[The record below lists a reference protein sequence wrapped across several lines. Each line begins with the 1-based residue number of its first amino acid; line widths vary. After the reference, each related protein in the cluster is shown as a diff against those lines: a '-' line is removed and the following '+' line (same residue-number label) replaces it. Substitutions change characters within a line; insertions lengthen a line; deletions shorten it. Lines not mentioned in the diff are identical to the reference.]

1 MDQSLQ
7 QDDPPLPVAHSFRL
21 KLLDNVLTQID
32 KSPKP
37 VRLSRQCSLNSLG
50 NGKIVTEKV
59 NLARLADL
67 AIHESKDRQTVSH
80 LYDTSPRAVTMSCLS
95 KGPYCCTFGRVFVAR
110 RPTVFYDCTVLRA
123 LFTTAL
129 GLLKPNTYRFVRG

>member
-7 QDDPPLPVAHSFRL
+7 EDDPPLPVAHSFRL

-32 KSPKP
+32 KSQKP

-59 NLARLADL
+59 NLA
-67 AIHESKDRQTVSH
+67 SSQGS
-80 LYDTSPRAVTMSCLS
+80 LYIR
-95 KGPYCCTFGRVFVAR
+95 AR
-110 RPTVFYDCTVLRA
+110 RDKGGIDQARSSA
-123 LFTTAL
+123 
-129 GLLKPNTYRFVRG
+129 GMLLLLLASDGVSYFP